1 MAIKVRGGRTITLA
15 AVGALAASLL
25 TVGGVATA
33 SSASQV
39 HACVHKTS
47 RYARI
52 VNPTTKCRKTEVRV
66 LIGGGT
72 STTTIQQGTQGQQGE
87 RGLQGAQG
95 PQGVRGARGPVGPEG
110 KQGLQ
115 GLKGESGPQGPKGEQ
130 GEPGKTGLQGPKGD
144 DGKNGLPGKDGTDG
158 KNGLPGKDGAD
169 GKNGLPG
176 QDGARGLQGPKGDD
190 GRKGD
195 TGPRGPQGEKGEPGG
210 GGTYV
215 TYTDTGS
222 IGGSSGTA
230 SCDKGDLV
238 TGGGFTVN
246 SKYQV
251 VSSMPSGTG
260 WSVGVVRKDDDD
272 RSRSASEEP
281 STLSSGAGTVYVVC
295 LKKKA

>member
-33 SSASQV
+33 SSAGSQV

-52 VNPTTKCRKTEVRV
+52 VNPTAKCRKTEVRV
-66 LIGGGT
+66 LIGGGA

-95 PQGVRGARGPVGPEG
+95 PQGVRGARGPVGPDG

-130 GEPGKTGLQGPKGD
+130 GEPGKTGETGPQGPKGD
-144 DGKNGLPGKDGTDG
+144 DG

-176 QDGARGLQGPKGDD
+176 EDGARGLQGPKGDD

-210 GGTYV
+210 GAAYV
-215 TYTDTGS
+215 TYTDTGN

-230 SCDKGDLV
+230 SCDKGDMV

-251 VSSMPSGTG
+251 VSSMPSGNG
-260 WSVGVVRKDDDD
+260 WSVGVVKKDDDGRD
-272 RSRSASEEP
+272 RSSSEEV
-281 STLSSGAGTVYVVC
+281 STLGSGGAGTVYVVC